1 MTTYTDPVQVLRDA
15 ITRAT
20 GVKTVRVLQEGSLP
34 ETWPLPLVHVYATQ
48 YQDLDFERI
57 TSIAVDVYAKTPTGP
72 GVVGADALADEVVAA
87 LSVRPVVGASRWVD
101 EASVPSRLGVRA
113 AYGVVEVVGL
123 SVEVTQ
129 RPTD

>member
-1 MTTYTDPVQVLRDA
+1 MKYSDPVQVLRDA

-34 ETWPLPLVHVYATQ
+34 DTWPMPLVHVYATQ
-48 YQDLDFERI
+48 SQDLDFERI
-57 TSIAVDVYAKTPTGP
+57 TSVVVDVYAKTPTGP
-72 GVVGADALADEVVAA
+72 GIVGAEALADEVVDA
-87 LSVRPVVGASRWVD
+87 LSVRPVVGASGWVD
-101 EASVPSRLGVRA
+101 TVDVSSRLGVRA

>member
-1 MTTYTDPVQVLRDA
+1 MTYTDPVQVMRDA

-20 GVKTVRVLQEGSLP
+20 GAKTVRVIQEGSLP
-34 ETWPLPLVHVYATQ
+34 DTWPMPLVHVYVTQ

-57 TSIAVDVYAKTPTGP
+57 TSVAVDVYAKTPTGP
-72 GVVGADALADEVVAA
+72 GVGGADALADEVVEAM
-87 LSVRPVVGASRWVD
+87 SVRPVVGASGWVD
-101 EASVPSRLGVRA
+101 QVSVPSRLGVRA

-123 SVEVTQ
+123 SVEAVQ

>member
-1 MTTYTDPVQVLRDA
+1 MKYSDPVQVLRDA

-34 ETWPLPLVHVYATQ
+34 DTWPMPLVHVYATQ
-48 YQDLDFERI
+48 SQDLDFERI
-57 TSIAVDVYAKTPTGP
+57 TSVVVDVYAKTPTGP
-72 GVVGADALADEVVAA
+72 GVGGAEALADQVADV
-87 LSVRPVVGASRWVD
+87 LSARPVVGASGWVD
-101 EASVPSRLGVRA
+101 TVDVSSRLGVRA

-123 SVEVTQ
+123 SVDVTQ